1 MNLRGSTNS
10 LCGERE
16 RERERKREVM
26 YSLSNK
32 RLIFLVSQG
41 IKFEGLY

>member
-16 RERERKREVM
+16 REREREVM